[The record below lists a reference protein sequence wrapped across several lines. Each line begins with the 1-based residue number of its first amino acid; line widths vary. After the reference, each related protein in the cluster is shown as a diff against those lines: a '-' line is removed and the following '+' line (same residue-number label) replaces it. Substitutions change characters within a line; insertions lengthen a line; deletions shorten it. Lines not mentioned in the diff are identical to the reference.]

1 MRGKGGQQPE
11 AHSECELQSEAHSEG
26 ELQPEAHSEGELQP
40 EAHSEGNLQP
50 EAHSEGRRQPDGNY
64 VSIRVPLLPGDI
76 NGVMTVEAA
85 TEFLDSTN
93 IMSKLSKALSVVLTQ
108 KPQNTPGVM
117 VAVLLGAPEG
127 SELLLLNTARTDAS
141 PPASP
146 PDLTE
151 TCRTLHSA
159 NAELVNQSR
168 SVLGRLE
175 ESEEVNHFVR
185 DRLEESNKKNA
196 ELETA
201 KVRGKNNAAKALEHL
216 AKENASAHLQLQFLQ
231 NANGELVEKLECL
244 QNASAKC
251 IKENASAHVLA
262 LKRLEANE
270 ELVEA
275 NEELVGQ
282 LEFLQNANA
291 ALEHKCMVRGERL
304 TEETI
309 ATPAL
314 IDKLDEVVKLD
325 ETQLAN
331 EWTID
336 LSEQI
341 DVLVEKI
348 DELGALVK
356 SRDAEISCLKV
367 ERDEVIAKSEE
378 DNERVFHNVGKH
390 LIHGKEQKEKMDR
403 LGKDNLKLQ
412 ELLASNKSEFD
423 SLSLQMTQ
431 MKVDMGNAYSERA
444 QERGIARREI
454 LLRETGK
461 REMEKDIA
469 AGKHEITCLKR
480 VVEEVLIYV
489 QSMDEIIVNR
499 RLNASFDSACDMCG
513 QTDEAKM
520 GLVELQMQASHTKLT
535 IWLEDNKQVF
545 SAFHPYKCSPSY
557 PEDQEDQEAGAKEV
571 LLFSSGRVEPHVQLC
586 DNVGCNVV
594 LSAPI
599 SHCSKCKNV
608 FYCTKACQTQAW
620 KAGHKRECG
629 HKLTKDQE
637 AKLTN
642 PTYMILT
649 RNKITKEKAM
659 FTL

>member
-1 MRGKGGQQPE
+1 MPRRRGTMRGKGGQQPE
-11 AHSECELQSEAHSEG
+11 AHSEGELQSEAHSEG

-40 EAHSEGNLQP
+40 EAHSEG
-50 EAHSEGRRQPDGNY
+50 RRQPDGSY

-85 TEFLDSTN
+85 TAFLDSTN

-251 IKENASAHVLA
+251 IKENASAHLLA

-314 IDKLDEVVKLD
+314 IDKLDEVVQLD

-403 LGKDNLKLQ
+403 LGKDNSKLQ

-431 MKVDMGNAYSERA
+431 MKVDIGNSCSERA
-444 QERGIARREI
+444 QERATARMEI
-454 LLRETGK
+454 LLRETEK
-461 REMEKDIA
+461 RVMEKHMA
-469 AGKHEITCLKR
+469 TGKHEINCLKR
-480 VVEEVLIYV
+480 VVEQVLLYV
-489 QSMDEIIVNR
+489 EGMDEIIVNR
-499 RLNASFDSACDMCG
+499 RLSLNASFDSACDMCG

-520 GLVELQMQASHTKLT
+520 GLLELQMQATHTKLT
-535 IWLEDNKQVF
+535 IWLEENKQVYT
-545 SAFHPYKCSPSY
+545 AFHHKCSPSY
-557 PEDQEDQEAGAKEV
+557 PEDQEDQEAGAREV
-571 LLFSSGRVEPHVQLC
+571 LSFDSGRVDPDVQLC

-594 LSAPI
+594 LSAPLLR
-599 SHCSKCKNV
+599 CSKCRRV
-608 FYCTKACQTQAW
+608 CYCCRGCQTQAW
-620 KAGHKRECG
+620 KAGHKHECG
-629 HKLTKDQE
+629 V
-637 AKLTN
+637 
-642 PTYMILT
+642 
-649 RNKITKEKAM
+649 
-659 FTL
+659 

>member
-1 MRGKGGQQPE
+1 
-11 AHSECELQSEAHSEG
+11 
-26 ELQPEAHSEGELQP
+26 
-40 EAHSEGNLQP
+40 
-50 EAHSEGRRQPDGNY
+50 
-64 VSIRVPLLPGDI
+64 
-76 NGVMTVEAA
+76 
-85 TEFLDSTN
+85 
-93 IMSKLSKALSVVLTQ
+93 
-108 KPQNTPGVM
+108 
-117 VAVLLGAPEG
+117 
-127 SELLLLNTARTDAS
+127 
-141 PPASP
+141 
-146 PDLTE
+146 
-151 TCRTLHSA
+151 
-159 NAELVNQSR
+159 
-168 SVLGRLE
+168 
-175 ESEEVNHFVR
+175 
-185 DRLEESNKKNA
+185 
-196 ELETA
+196 
-201 KVRGKNNAAKALEHL
+201 
-216 AKENASAHLQLQFLQ
+216 
-231 NANGELVEKLECL
+231 
-244 QNASAKC
+244 
-251 IKENASAHVLA
+251 
-262 LKRLEANE
+262 
-270 ELVEA
+270 
-275 NEELVGQ
+275 
-282 LEFLQNANA
+282 
-291 ALEHKCMVRGERL
+291 
-304 TEETI
+304 
-309 ATPAL
+309 
-314 IDKLDEVVKLD
+314 
-325 ETQLAN
+325 
-331 EWTID
+331 
-336 LSEQI
+336 QI

-390 LIHGKEQKEKMDR
+390 LIHGKEQKVKMDR

-444 QERGIARREI
+444 QERGTARREI

-520 GLVELQMQASHTKLT
+520 GLLELQMQATHTKLT
-535 IWLEDNKQVF
+535 IWLEENKQVYT
-545 SAFHPYKCSPSY
+545 AFHHKCSPSY

-571 LLFSSGRVEPHVQLC
+571 WLSSSGRVEPHVQLC

>member
-1 MRGKGGQQPE
+1 MRGKGGQ
-11 AHSECELQSEAHSEG
+11 
-26 ELQPEAHSEGELQP
+26 
-40 EAHSEGNLQP
+40 QP

-85 TEFLDSTN
+85 MDFLYSTD
-93 IMSKLSKALSVVLTQ
+93 IMPKLSKALSVVLTQ

-216 AKENASAHLQLQFLQ
+216 AKENASAHL
-231 NANGELVEKLECL
+231 
-244 QNASAKC
+244 
-251 IKENASAHVLA
+251 LA

-291 ALEHKCMVRGERL
+291 ALEHNCMVRGERL

-356 SRDAEISCLKV
+356 SRDAEISSLTAQRDQLLAQSEDDSERIIAQISSLKSQF
-367 ERDEVIAKSEE
+367 DLAS
-378 DNERVFHNVGKH
+378 GAA
-390 LIHGKEQKEKMDR
+390 DR

-412 ELLASNKSEFD
+412 ELLANNKSEFD

-444 QERGIARREI
+444 QERGTARREI

-535 IWLEDNKQVF
+535 IWLEENKQVF

>member
-11 AHSECELQSEAHSEG
+11 AHSECELQSEAHSKG

-76 NGVMTVEAA
+76 NGVMMVEAA

-216 AKENASAHLQLQFLQ
+216 AKENASAHLLALERGEANKELVEQLEFLQ
-231 NANGELVEKLECL
+231 N
-244 QNASAKC
+244 
-251 IKENASAHVLA
+251 
-262 LKRLEANE
+262 ANE
-270 ELVEA
+270 ELVEK
-275 NEELVGQ
+275 

-291 ALEHKCMVRGERL
+291 ALVHNFMVDVELL

-535 IWLEDNKQVF
+535 IWLEENKQVF